1 MKYKIITSLLIVIF
15 ILSGFVS
22 LGKSAPLAV
31 GISNVSPSSTPNNI
45 STVLSITGA
54 DFVDGAVV
62 SLEGFGPLSTTFVS
76 ATSLTAV
83 LPVGVPAATYNV
95 IVTLPDTSTAS
106 LPGALTITL
115 PASPTATAT
124 SVPSG
129 TYERPLIV
137 VLSYST
143 SAGTIYP
150 GQEFDLYVTIYNSGQ
165 HYARNIVASFTPDLL
180 MPRKTGGVI
189 SVGEIAPG
197 NRQEF
202 TQPLTASWDL
212 WGQTTASINMSVN
225 YTDAEG
231 VAYVERFTFTFPI
244 TPPKA
249 GVPSATPTVTPTLTP
264 PPFLRPQLVITNY
277 TTSVSPLQPGV
288 QFTLNLQ
295 VENVGNDI
303 AKRIT
308 MIVGGGSG
316 SSASAT
322 LEPGGISGASG
333 EFTNFAPIGSSN
345 IQSLGDLPAGQMIAA
360 SQPLIVN
367 TSTLPGAYPMR
378 ISFTYLNEKGNV
390 INDEQVITLL
400 VYIVPNVDVSFY
412 TDPNPIM
419 VGQPNLLPIQVV
431 NLGKRSV
438 VLGNME
444 ITGEGAEFSNN
455 VILVGTLDVGMYFTL
470 DATMI
475 PSLPGSLALLV
486 TIDYTDDFSQSQVIT
501 QTLTVDVQDM
511 LMPEPGM
518 EGGEGINLPPEQPPE
533 TFWQKVLRFFK
544 GLLGLGSDLSAPD
557 TGMEVP
563 VESVPVEEVPPG
575 KPIKGP

>member
-1 MKYKIITSLLIVIF
+1 
-15 ILSGFVS
+15 
-22 LGKSAPLAV
+22 
-31 GISNVSPSSTPNNI
+31 
-45 STVLSITGA
+45 
-54 DFVDGAVV
+54 
-62 SLEGFGPLSTTFVS
+62 
-76 ATSLTAV
+76 
-83 LPVGVPAATYNV
+83 VPAATYNV
-95 IVTLPDTSTAS
+95 TVTLPDTSTAS
-106 LPGALTITL
+106 LPGALTVTL

-137 VLSYST
+137 VNSYST

-197 NRQEF
+197 NRADF

-212 WGQTTASINMSVN
+212 WGQTSASIDMSVN
-225 YTDAEG
+225 YTDEAG
-231 VAYVERFTFTFPI
+231 VAYVEKFSFTFPI

-249 GVPSATPTVTPTLTP
+249 GAPTATPTVTPTVTP
-264 PPFLRPQLVITNY
+264 SPYLRPQLVISNY
-277 TTSVSPLQPGV
+277 TTSVSPLQPGL

-295 VENVGNDI
+295 VQNVGNDL
-303 AKRIT
+303 AKRVT
-308 MIVGGGSG
+308 MIVGGGSA

-345 IQSLGDLPAGQMIAA
+345 VQSLGDLPAGQMINA

-367 TSTLPGAYPMR
+367 TTTTPGAYPMR
-378 ISFTYLNEKGNV
+378 ISFSYLNEKGAV
-390 INDEQVITLL
+390 FNDEQVITLL
-400 VYIVPNVDVSFY
+400 VYLLPNVDISFY
-412 TDPNPIM
+412 RDPNP
-419 VGQPNLLPIQVV
+419 VTAGQPNLLPLQVV

-444 ITGEGAEFSNN
+444 VTGEGAEFSNN

-475 PSLPGSLALLV
+475 PAAAGPFDLLV
-486 TIDYTDDFSQSQVIT
+486 TIDYTDDFNQSQVIT
-501 QTLTVDVQDM
+501 QTLTVDVQEM
-511 LMPEPGM
+511 ILPEPGM
-518 EGGEGINLPPEQPPE
+518 DGGEGTINTPELPPE

-544 GLLGLGSDLSAPD
+544 GLLGLGSDRSVPETL
-557 TGMEVP
+557 TEMP

>member
-1 MKYKIITSLLIVIF
+1 MKYKIITSLLILIF

-22 LGKSAPLAV
+22 LGKSTPLAV
-31 GISNVSPSSTPNNI
+31 AITSVSPSSTPNNI
-45 STVLSITGA
+45 STVLSLTGA
-54 DFVDGAVV
+54 DFIDGAVV

-95 IVTLPDTSTAS
+95 TVTLPDTSTAS
-106 LPGALTITL
+106 LPGALTVTL

-124 SVPSG
+124 SLPSG

-197 NRQEF
+197 NRAEF

-212 WGQTTASINMSVN
+212 WGQTTASIDMSVN
-225 YTDAEG
+225 YTDEAG
-231 VAYVERFTFTFPI
+231 VAYVEKFTFTFPI

-249 GVPSATPTVTPTLTP
+249 GAPTATPTLTPTVTPSP
-264 PPFLRPQLVITNY
+264 YLRPQLVISNY
-277 TTSVSPLQPGV
+277 TTSVSPLQPGL

-295 VENVGNDI
+295 VQNVGNDL
-303 AKRIT
+303 AKRVT
-308 MIVGGGSG
+308 MIVGGGSA

-322 LEPGGISGASG
+322 LEPGGISGAAG

-345 IQSLGDLPAGQMIAA
+345 VQSLGDLPAGQMINA

-367 TSTLPGAYPMR
+367 TTTTPGAYPMR
-378 ISFTYLNEKGNV
+378 ISFSYLNEKGAAF
-390 INDEQVITLL
+390 NDEQVITLL
-400 VYIVPNVDVSFY
+400 VYLLPNVDISFY
-412 TDPNPIM
+412 RDPNP
-419 VGQPNLLPIQVV
+419 VTAGQPNLLPLQVV
-431 NLGKRSV
+431 NLGKNSV

-444 ITGEGAEFSNN
+444 VTGEGAEFSNN

-475 PSLPGSLALLV
+475 PAAAGPFDLLV
-486 TIDYTDDFSQSQVIT
+486 TIDYTDDFNQSQVIT
-501 QTLTVDVQDM
+501 QTLTVDVQEM
-511 LMPEPGM
+511 ILPEPGM
-518 EGGEGINLPPEQPPE
+518 QGGEGIINNPELPPE
-533 TFWQKVLRFFK
+533 TFWQKALRFFK
-544 GLLGLGSDLSAPD
+544 GLLGLGSDRSIPE
-557 TGMEVP
+557 TFTEMP
-563 VESVPVEEVPPG
+563 VESVPAEEVPPG

>member
-1 MKYKIITSLLIVIF
+1 MKYKIITSLLILIF

-31 GISNVSPSSTPNNI
+31 GITSVSPSSTPNNI
-45 STVLSITGA
+45 STILSITGT
-54 DFVDGAVV
+54 DFVDGALV

-76 ATSLTAV
+76 AASLTAI

-106 LPGALTITL
+106 LSGALTVTL

-124 SVPSG
+124 NVPSG

-137 VLSYST
+137 VQSYST
-143 SAGTIYP
+143 SASPIYP

-180 MPRKTGGVI
+180 MPRKTGGVV

-212 WGQTTASINMSVN
+212 WGQTTASIIMSVN
-225 YTDAEG
+225 YTDVEG
-231 VAYVERFTFTFPI
+231 VAYVERFTFTFPM

-249 GVPSATPTVTPTLTP
+249 GVPTATPTVTPTVTP
-264 PPFLRPQLVITNY
+264 PPYLRPQLVISNY
-277 TTSVSPLQPGV
+277 TTSITPLQPGV
-288 QFTLNLQ
+288 IFTLNLQ
-295 VENVGNDI
+295 VQNVGNDL
-303 AKRIT
+303 AKRVT

-345 IQSLGDLPAGQMIAA
+345 IQSLGDLPAGQMINA

-367 TSTLPGAYPMR
+367 TSTNPGAYPMP
-378 ISFTYLNEKGNV
+378 ISFIYLDQKGAV

-400 VYIVPNVDVSFY
+400 VYQVPNVDISFY
-412 TDPNPIM
+412 QDPNP
-419 VGQPNLLPIQVV
+419 VTAGQPNLLPLQVV
-431 NLGKRSV
+431 NLGKSSV

-444 ITGEGAEFSNN
+444 VTGEGAEFSNN
-455 VILVGTLDVGMYFTL
+455 VILVGNLDVGMYFTL

-475 PSLPGSLALLV
+475 PALPGPFDLLV
-486 TIDYTDDFSQSQVIT
+486 TIDYTDDFNQSQVIT
-501 QTLTVDVQDM
+501 QTLTVDVQEM
-511 LMPEPGM
+511 ILPEPGM
-518 EGGEGINLPPEQPPE
+518 EGGEGINVPTDQPPE

-544 GLLGLGSDLSAPD
+544 GLLGLGSDRAAPD
-557 TGMEVP
+557 TGSEVP

>member
-1 MKYKIITSLLIVIF
+1 M
-15 ILSGFVS
+15 
-22 LGKSAPLAV
+22 
-31 GISNVSPSSTPNNI
+31 
-45 STVLSITGA
+45 
-54 DFVDGAVV
+54 
-62 SLEGFGPLSTTFVS
+62 
-76 ATSLTAV
+76 
-83 LPVGVPAATYNV
+83 
-95 IVTLPDTSTAS
+95 
-106 LPGALTITL
+106 
-115 PASPTATAT
+115 
-124 SVPSG
+124 
-129 TYERPLIV
+129 

-180 MPRKTGGVI
+180 LPRKTGGVI

-264 PPFLRPQLVITNY
+264 PPFLRPQLVISNY

-303 AKRIT
+303 AKRVT

-367 TSTLPGAYPMR
+367 TSTIPGAYPMR

-419 VGQPNLLPIQVV
+419 VGQPNLLPLQVV

-444 ITGEGAEFSNN
+444 VTGEGAEFSNN

-475 PSLPGSLALLV
+475 PSLPGPLDFTGHHRLYRRFQPIASHHPDPDRRCAGYVHARAWYGGWGRREPPPRAAPRNLLAEGTALLQRFASASAA
-486 TIDYTDDFSQSQVIT
+486 TSLRLT
-501 QTLTVDVQDM
+501 Q
-511 LMPEPGM
+511 E
-518 EGGEGINLPPEQPPE
+518 
-533 TFWQKVLRFFK
+533 WKY
-544 GLLGLGSDLSAPD
+544 LLK
-557 TGMEVP
+557 
-563 VESVPVEEVPPG
+563 SVPVEEVPPG